1 VIQFQTGFADQ
12 IRAAIPADNQ
22 RPIRVWASDESRFG
36 LHTIRR
42 RRITA
47 CGSKPIGVYQHR
59 FENTWVFGAVEPAT
73 GASHFMEF
81 PRLDATMVQQFLDD
95 FARTNPEHLHIVLMD
110 NARSHT
116 AKALVLPPNVAL
128 VFQPPYSPEV
138 NPCER
143 VWQAIKTAIAW
154 EPFADLDALRQR
166 LVEVFQSYTN
176 AMLHALTRYPYFVA
190 AVTTLSRELSGR

>member
-1 VIQFQTGFADQ
+1 MQFQTGFAAQ
-12 IRAAIPADNQ
+12 IQAAIPADNQ

-36 LHTIRR
+36 LHTVRR

-47 CGSKPIGVYQHR
+47 RGSKPIGLYQHR

-81 PRLDATMVQQFLDD
+81 PRLDATMVQRFLDD
-95 FARTNPEHLHIVLMD
+95 FARTDPDHLHVILMD

-116 AKALVLPPNVAL
+116 AKTLVLPSNVVL

-143 VWQAIKTAIAW
+143 VWQAIKAAIAW
-154 EPFADLDALRQR
+154 KPFATLDALRQR
-166 LVEVFQSYTN
+166 LLTVFQGYTTT
-176 AMLHALTRYPYFVA
+176 MLQSLTGYPYFVN
-190 AVTTLSRELSGR
+190 AVHALSL

>member
-1 VIQFQTGFADQ
+1 MQFQTDFAEQ
-12 IRAAIPADNQ
+12 VRAAIPADNQ

-47 CGSKPIGVYQHR
+47 RGSKPIGMYQHR

-81 PRLDATMVQQFLDD
+81 PRLDAAMVQQFLDD
-95 FARTNPEHLHIVLMD
+95 FARANPEHLHVMLMD

-116 AKALVLPPNVAL
+116 AKTLVLPPNVVL
-128 VFQPPYSPEV
+128 IFQPAYSPEV

-143 VWQAIKTAIAW
+143 VWQAIKAAIAW
-154 EPFADLDALRQR
+154 EPFATLDALRQR
-166 LVEVFQSYTN
+166 LVAVFQAYTTT
-176 AMLHALTRYPYFVA
+176 MLQSLTGYTYFVDAVHALST
-190 AVTTLSRELSGR
+190 

>member
-1 VIQFQTGFADQ
+1 MTDFKTDFVTHLRD
-12 IRAAIPADNQ
+12 AIPAENQ
-22 RPIRVWASDESRFG
+22 QPVRVWASDESRVG
-36 LHTIRR
+36 LHTVHR

-47 CGSKPIGVYQHR
+47 YGIKPIGIHQHR
-59 FENTWVFGAVEPAT
+59 FENTWVFGAVEPIS

-81 PRLDATMVQQFLDD
+81 PTLNAAMVQRFLDD
-95 FARTNPEHLHIVLMD
+95 FAGTYPDSLNLILMD
-110 NARSHT
+110 NSSTHR
-116 AKALVLPPNVAL
+116 AKALVIPSNVVL

-166 LVEVFQSYTN
+166 LVDVFRSYTDT
-176 AMLHALTRYPYFVA
+176 MLQSLTGYPYFVN
-190 AVTTLSRELSGR
+190 AVNALCL

>member
-1 VIQFQTGFADQ
+1 MIQFQTDFAEQ
-12 IRAAIPADNQ
+12 VRAAIPADNQ
-22 RPIRVWASDESRFG
+22 QPIRVWASDESRFG

-47 CGSKPIGVYQHR
+47 RGSKPIGVYQHR

-81 PRLDATMVQQFLDD
+81 PRLDAAMVQQFLDD
-95 FARTNPEHLHIVLMD
+95 FARTNPEHLHVILMD

-116 AKALVLPPNVAL
+116 AKTLVVPANVVL
-128 VFQPPYSPEV
+128 IFQPPYSPEV

-143 VWQAIKTAIAW
+143 VWQAIKAAIAW
-154 EPFADLDALRQR
+154 EPFATLDALRQR
-166 LVEVFQSYTN
+166 LITVFQAYTTT
-176 AMLHALTRYPYFVA
+176 MLQSLTGYPYFVA
-190 AVTTLSRELSGR
+190 AVHALSL

>member
-1 VIQFQTGFADQ
+1 MIQFQTGFADQ
-12 IRAAIPADNQ
+12 IRAALPAANQ

-47 CGSKPIGVYQHR
+47 RGSKPIGVYQHR

-81 PRLDATMVQQFLDD
+81 PTLDAAMVQRFLND
-95 FARTNPEHLHIVLMD
+95 FARADPEHLHVILMD

-116 AKALVLPPNVAL
+116 TKTLVLPANVVV

-143 VWQAIKTAIAW
+143 VWQAIKTALAW
-154 EPFADLDALRQR
+154 EPFATLDALRQR
-166 LVEVFQSYTN
+166 LITVFQAYTST
-176 AMLHALTRYPYFVA
+176 MLQSLTGYPYFVA
-190 AVTTLSRELSGR
+190 AVHALSF